1 MIQPPKL
8 RAGRQSRQAQQGES
22 TVFANIRIVSSAIRL
37 VVGVVATATL
47 AFAQTGLAACPEKL
61 PPVAQSLTATPAG
74 WAATVNATPLWLSGI
89 TLFDGPVEEQAALV
103 PRVER
108 SQSGVLENRW
118 SFPANNDRALWLRCE
133 YANTTVTL
141 SRSLGTEFRECTAT
155 YNTREQV
162 AGRPSLRKLTCH

>member
-8 RAGRQSRQAQQGES
+8 RAGRQARQGES
-22 TVFANIRIVSSAIRL
+22 TVFANIRLVSSAIRL
-37 VVGVVATATL
+37 IVGVVATATL
-47 AFAQTGLAACPEKL
+47 AFAQTGLACPEKL

-89 TLFDGPVEEQAALV
+89 TLFDGPVEEKAALV

-118 SFPANNDRALWLRCE
+118 NFPATNDRALWLRCE